1 MSAAPRRT
9 DQPRRD
15 CVAGLRRDRQHHSRE
30 PLIPQGLIEVTHRCP
45 LPGGSIC
52 TRVREVRRVRDET
65 AGVGSG
71 QQDEDLRAMD
81 DNDYREILNH
91 IRVRARESGLTDL
104 DALTVAGFDEE
115 RSAEPRATLQRYLA
129 VLRESAVLRSS
140 QLEERILALIRD
152 ALAPDSLPIEGFEVV
167 ADERVRASFGLDER
181 VPLRGNADLSR
192 TVERIERLE
201 RIVAEGEAEGEAE
214 TEWQ

>member
-1 MSAAPRRT
+1 
-9 DQPRRD
+9 
-15 CVAGLRRDRQHHSRE
+15 
-30 PLIPQGLIEVTHRCP
+30 
-45 LPGGSIC
+45 
-52 TRVREVRRVRDET
+52 
-65 AGVGSG
+65 
-71 QQDEDLRAMD
+71 MD

-91 IRVRARESGLTDL
+91 MRMRARESGLTDL
-104 DALTVAGFDEE
+104 DALTVAAFDED
-115 RSAEPRATLQRYLA
+115 RSAEPRATLQRYLT

-140 QLEERILALIRD
+140 QLEERTLAVIRD

-167 ADERVRASFGLDER
+167 TDERVRASFDLDER

-201 RIVAEGEAEGEAE
+201 RIVAEGESEGEAE